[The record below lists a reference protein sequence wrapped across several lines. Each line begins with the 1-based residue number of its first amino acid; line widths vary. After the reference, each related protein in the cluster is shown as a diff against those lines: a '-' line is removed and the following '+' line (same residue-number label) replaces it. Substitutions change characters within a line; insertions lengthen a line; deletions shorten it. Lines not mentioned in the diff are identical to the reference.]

1 MVLYSHLF
9 KNFPEFVEIHTV
21 KGFGIVNKAEVD
33 VFLEV
38 KFCCCCSVTKSW
50 LTLYDPMD
58 WSMYICISKRFP
70 IIEAKKKTGNS
81 KTTQGR
87 TQNSNFLD

>member
-1 MVLYSHLF
+1 M
-9 KNFPEFVEIHTV
+9 NHTV
-21 KGFGIVNKAEVD
+21 KGFGRVNKEVD

-38 KFCCCCSVTKSW
+38 KFCCCCSVTKSC

-70 IIEAKKKTGNS
+70 IIEAKKRTGNS
-81 KTTQGR
+81 KKTQK
-87 TQNSNFLD
+87 NSNFLD